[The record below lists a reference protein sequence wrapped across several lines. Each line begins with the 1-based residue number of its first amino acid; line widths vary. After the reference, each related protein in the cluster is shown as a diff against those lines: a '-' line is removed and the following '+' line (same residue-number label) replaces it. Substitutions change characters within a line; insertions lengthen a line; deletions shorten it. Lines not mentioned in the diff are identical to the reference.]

1 MLTARHFN
9 GGRTMKRLAIS
20 FLAAAALA
28 GCAKLGLETVESTPS
43 EEQAPFVLYV
53 STASE
58 AQQPSATKTSF
69 NEKTYEVTWSDND
82 SIAVTINKNLYKFTK
97 IKDKDN
103 AFACSDFVPEEGV
116 EYEYDILYPY
126 SKNGQFTMSG
136 YAKTPMHG
144 TAKAVGS
151 ASPNVG
157 LKQLSCV
164 IKVTLKNE
172 NAVGTAKLTTLYIER
187 TDGGILGGQ
196 HTVKG
201 PVNGQTEIFTQLI
214 RQDKKV
220 DAGKSMDICLQC
232 APFTAKAGTSLL
244 FKYTVDGKD
253 YTEKKTFSKDVVF
266 AAGKVNRT
274 SISCGEAQYFIDGT
288 VLTSGAKLMS
298 KTPENDCVYAEEVYL
313 RAGKMTIPVKYKG
326 VTSYIC
332 PADGS
337 VEVPDNDRVDSK
349 PAGTLY
355 NAVVKEST
363 EGSELPVWNIPVEGY
378 WRVIIDTEN
387 NTVKFFSPK
396 NRLEPLTIEF
406 AYENKNPASWIL
418 TKTLKA
424 GNYYLNSMTGWDSWK
439 GKAFSFVV
447 SKVDPMI
454 LIWSGTSFN
463 VRDAFCIKVAQG
475 PSEVDNIRAGEGKG
489 GEDPVKN
496 GAGMKFIS
504 KVAAFGPATAP
515 GIASSDD
522 MELKMGEWM
531 NTALIVSNKRWKLS
545 STVKIS
551 KITIDAR
558 NNKIR
563 FD

>member
-1 MLTARHFN
+1 M
-9 GGRTMKRLAIS
+9 
-20 FLAAAALA
+20 
-28 GCAKLGLETVESTPS
+28 STS
-43 EEQAPFVLYV
+43 
-53 STASE
+53 SE
-58 AQQPSATKTSF
+58 AQQPSETKTSF

-82 SIAVTINKNLYKFTK
+82 ALAVTINKNLYKFTK

-103 AFACSDFVPEEGV
+103 AFACSDFVPKEGV

-126 SKNGQFTMSG
+126 SENGQFATSG

-157 LKQLSCV
+157 LEQLTGI
-164 IKVTLKNE
+164 IKVTIKNE
-172 NAVGTAKLTTLYIER
+172 NAVGTATLTELHIER

-196 HTVKG
+196 HTLAG
-201 PVNGQTEIFTQLI
+201 PVAGTTATYTEVL
-214 RQDKKV
+214 RQNEKIEAVKSFDK
-220 DAGKSMDICLQC
+220 CLQC
-232 APFTAKAGTSLL
+232 APFTATAGSSLL
-244 FKYTVDGKD
+244 IRYKVDGTY
-253 YTEKKTFSKDVVF
+253 YTETKTFSKDVVF

-274 SISCGEAQYFIDGT
+274 SVSFGEAQYFIDGT
-288 VLTSGAKLMS
+288 VLTGGAKLMP

-337 VEVPDNDRVDSK
+337 VDVPDNDRADSK

-363 EGSELPVWNIPVEGY
+363 ESSELPVWNIPVEGY

-396 NRLEPLTIEF
+396 NRLEPLTVEF
-406 AYENKNPASWIL
+406 AYENRNPAKWIM
-418 TKTLKA
+418 TKTLLA
-424 GNYYLNSMTGWDSWK
+424 GNYYVYPGDGGWK
-439 GKAFSFVV
+439 GKPYPFAV

-454 LIWSGTSFN
+454 LIWQGASFDLKDQ
-463 VRDAFCIKVAQG
+463 VSIKVAQ
-475 PSEVDNIRAGEGKG
+475 SKEDLDSITKG
-489 GEDPVKN
+489 SGSGNDPDSDSMVN
-496 GAGMKFIS
+496 FVS
-504 KVAAFGPATAP
+504 RVLAFVPASAP
-515 GIASSDD
+515 GVASSVD
-522 MELKMGEWM
+522 MEFKMGEWM
-531 NTALIVSNKRWKLS
+531 NTAPVVSNKKWKLVS
-545 STVKIS
+545 KVKIS